1 MTDDSAIYPYA
12 MKGTGLKHRTVT
24 HSKGE
29 YARYTKSG
37 TINTNTVESAF
48 EFSIHTPCNNFDIVI
63 LNPVA
68 SVSSIGRDGHTLAFS
83 HSDMFPLS
91 IPN

>member
-1 MTDDSAIYPYA
+1 MTDDSAVYPYA
-12 MKGTGLKHRTVT
+12 MKGTGLKHRTG
-24 HSKGE
+24 HSQQRRVC
-29 YARYTKSG
+29 AITKPG
-37 TINTNTVESAF
+37 TISTNTVESAF